1 MACIKWTEQISTE
14 PFTQMKNTYLLSI
27 SWNVLQNWTYIDT
40 DLHQE
45 IQEKGKKRTNNK
57 SPKKLLHLIRSPWTK
72 AGLHQQKKKTT
83 ESIRSD
89 RNWTTLCS
97 VTTGARRNRRLSRIQ
112 WKWRHKTSQ
121 LREHNK
127 SSAKGKFIA
136 LCPFIKWS
144 DFIKA
149 AKHQIWNIETGSRED
164 GMKIKHR
171 NIANN
176 TENKT
181 KSCLVKPT
189 DMWFDTHHKT
199 RWKSQVRVN
208 AGRMWST
215 GKSTPSLAG
224 GNNNFGYQLGCFSE
238 NWE

>member
-1 MACIKWTEQISTE
+1 M
-14 PFTQMKNTYLLSI
+14 
-27 SWNVLQNWTYIDT
+27 
-40 DLHQE
+40 
-45 IQEKGKKRTNNK
+45 
-57 SPKKLLHLIRSPWTK
+57 
-72 AGLHQQKKKTT
+72 
-83 ESIRSD
+83 
-89 RNWTTLCS
+89 LCS

-144 DFIKA
+144 NFIKA
-149 AKHQIWNIETGSRED
+149 AKHQIWNIEKKKQTGSRED

-171 NIANN
+171 NMANN

-181 KSCLVKPT
+181 KGCLLKPT

-199 RWKSQVRVN
+199 RWQTQVRVN
-208 AGRMWST
+208 AGRMWSK
-215 GKSTPSLAG
+215 GKSTPSLVG
-224 GNNNFGYQLGCFSE
+224 VNNNWISIGWFLRKLRIVLPPGPAITLLGVVRKMSHDTKEPHLKLCSSSFAHTNQKLE
-238 NWE
+238 TT